1 MECFIQYLDDLE
13 DFFYGLALAWERIRR
28 MCGTIFFAGSA
39 LALPA
44 LTLHLVLT
52 QPPLAV
58 AVSSLLLVG
67 LLYLGAVSP
76 SRGPRLA
83 TSAPT
88 PLENPAVSPIV

>member
-13 DFFYGLALAWERIRR
+13 DFFYGIALAWERIRR
-28 MCGTIFFAGSA
+28 ICATIFFAVAA

-67 LLYLGAVSP
+67 LLYRGAVSP
-76 SRGPRLA
+76 SRLGALSTR
-83 TSAPT
+83 AP
-88 PLENPAVSPIV
+88 